1 MSTSIT
7 IAEFFSR
14 QGDNAETIAQVCVD
28 LVRTWSGGLST
39 DAMYRNLL
47 ENARSPADVDTL
59 LYQLEGDPAY
69 AENAALIVLSAAW
82 QYPELASEIEALA
95 AEAEL
100 AGVTASPRELGEAV
114 LYGMYLMARGGA
126 QVDEVSYRTA
136 DGSLASVAIGQEI
149 PAARLFDAVRDQYGV
164 SL

>member
-7 IAEFFSR
+7 IAEFFTR
-14 QGDNAETIAQVCVD
+14 QGASTATIAQVCVD
-28 LVRTWSGGLST
+28 LVGTWSGGMST
-39 DAMYRNLL
+39 DAMYRTLL
-47 ENARSPADVDTL
+47 ENARTPDDVDTL

-95 AEAEL
+95 AEAEG
-100 AGVTASPRELGEAV
+100 AGDTAPLRELGEAV

-136 DGSLASVAIGQEI
+136 DGKLASVAIGQEI
-149 PAARLFDAVRDQYGV
+149 AAARLFDAVRDQYGET
-164 SL
+164 L